1 MILQLHSGV
10 FSGSLRFLTGGAH
23 CDFCPFL
30 LLALVLY
37 CPCFTLLSCFGRPE
51 GGSVF
56 TLRNRGQ
63 RWRVINLAVRERM
76 GRMDRRRVRF
86 YHHAFVWALN
96 EALQTGALVLFR
108 SHLLWPAQVRLSDLT
123 LGSTCRRHHIVTG
136 PLLSCQAYL

>member
-1 MILQLHSGV
+1 M
-10 FSGSLRFLTGGAH
+10 
-23 CDFCPFL
+23 
-30 LLALVLY
+30 
-37 CPCFTLLSCFGRPE
+37 
-51 GGSVF
+51 F

-123 LGSTCRRHHIVTG
+123 LGSTCRRHHIVTVVI
-136 PLLSCQAYL
+136 PSYERRLMTLLQDGDNRRTV